1 MSSLSDR
8 RARVDVR
15 VFPSTDAQDRD
26 DPAFWAAL
34 PVEVRVLQVWKL
46 SEAQWRLRGE
56 FPDEPGLVDLLRA
69 FVDHNVRLAPGRID
83 ILTDLTGLTFEDAW
97 PSRVRAPF
105 GPIDVDV
112 VGREAFIRNKRATG
126 RARDLGDVES
136 LGE

>member
-1 MSSLSDR
+1 MN
-8 RARVDVR
+8 
-15 VFPSTDAQDRD
+15 QD
-26 DPAFWAAL
+26 
-34 PVEVRVLQVWKL
+34 
-46 SEAQWRLRGE
+46 
-56 FPDEPGLVDLLRA
+56 LVDLLRA